1 MDRLPIDDVLI
12 HVRDTL
18 ATDGRVGE
26 LGLEVTL
33 EEEVLVVR
41 GAISTEA
48 RQSAVCD
55 LVIEVLRQYDLEIGV
70 HDETQVPAGLPP
82 DRDPER
88 L

>member
-26 LGLEVTL
+26 LGLEVTC

-48 RQSAVCD
+48 RQSAVCE
-55 LVIEVLRQYDLEIGV
+55 LVIEVLRQYDLELDV
-70 HDETQVPAGLPP
+70 RDETRVPAALPP
-82 DRDPER
+82 DREPER